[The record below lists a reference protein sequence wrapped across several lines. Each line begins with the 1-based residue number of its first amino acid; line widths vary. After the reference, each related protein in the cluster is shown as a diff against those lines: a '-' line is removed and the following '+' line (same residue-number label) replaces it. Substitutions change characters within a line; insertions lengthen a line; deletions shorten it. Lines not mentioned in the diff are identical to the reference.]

1 MSTEVLHQI
10 QYLCRHIAKV
20 EWSGALF
27 YTVEGSIKDPKTFK
41 IILKTILP
49 LDMGSAAYTEYN
61 LDDRFLD
68 FIEEDFEERCTWKLG
83 HIHSHN
89 TMAVFFSGTDMAEL
103 NDNAPSHNF
112 YLSLIVNNFMDFM
125 AKVAFT
131 AGAKKDIKQVP
142 FFALDEEGQQ
152 YTIEK
157 TDFVVDTDKLFVYN
171 CDIQT
176 PLDQVSVTEVFS
188 AQVAK
193 IMEPKPV
200 KPVVARPPYGK
211 PEVPTVGQ
219 GWRKQIAPGTPPR
232 QFPQQ
237 KREEKSFKKDEKI
250 RDQFEDWGTPA
261 NSKPFSLFDGI
272 EDLEEE
278 LNEDLDEQALRYMTI
293 DKMAKD
299 LFSFSHAETE
309 DMDLDEVLDALQD
322 FQLTPFELAK
332 IVIDSYAKVFDKHFF
347 KATSEDFIQYTHELL
362 DLLEDQTGFY
372 PEIKPSIKVL
382 TDMINK
388 FITHETNKHN
398 STSKV

>member
-1 MSTEVLHQI
+1 MTLEVLHQI
-10 QYLCRHIAKV
+10 QYLCRHISKV

-27 YTVEGSIKDPKTFK
+27 YTVEGSIKDPSTFK
-41 IILKTILP
+41 ITLKTILP

-61 LDDRFLD
+61 LDGRFLD

-112 YLSLIVNNFMDFM
+112 YLSLIVNNYMDFM

-152 YTIEK
+152 YAVEK
-157 TDFVVDTDKLFVYN
+157 TDFVVDTTKLFVYN
-171 CDIQT
+171 CAIQT
-176 PLDQVSVTEVFS
+176 PLDQVSVSEVFS

-200 KPVVARPPYGK
+200 KSFPQLPPKPSVPGHPKTPVVG
-211 PEVPTVGQ
+211 GS
-219 GWRKQIAPGTPPR
+219 WRKQIPTLPR

-237 KREEKSFKKDEKI
+237 KREEKSFKKDEKVSNP
-250 RDQFEDWGTPA
+250 FEDWDSPLDVEHFD
-261 NSKPFSLFDGI
+261 FSD
-272 EDLEEE
+272 E
-278 LNEDLDEQALRYMTI
+278 LEDLDDLALRHLSVSML
-293 DKMAKD
+293 AKD
-299 LFSFSHAETE
+299 LFSFSATDAEDLE
-309 DMDLDEVLDALQD
+309 LDEILSDLED
-322 FQLTPFELAK
+322 FQFTPFELAK
-332 IVIDSYAKVFDKHFF
+332 IVIDSYAKVFAKTFPN
-347 KATSEDFIQYTHELL
+347 ASSSDFVQYTHELL
-362 DLLEDQTGFY
+362 DLLEEYTADY

-388 FITHETNKHN
+388 FILHETDRHN

>member
-1 MSTEVLHQI
+1 MPTEVLHQI
-10 QYLCRHIAKV
+10 QYLCRHIPKV

-27 YTVEGSIKDPKTFK
+27 YTIEGSIKDPSTFK

-49 LDMGSAAYTEYN
+49 LDMGSTTYTEYN

-112 YLSLIVNNFMDFM
+112 YLSLIVNNYMDFM

-152 YTIEK
+152 YAIEK
-157 TDFVVDTDKLFVYN
+157 VDFEVNTDKLFVYN
-171 CDIQT
+171 CAIET
-176 PLDQVSVTEVFS
+176 PLDQVAVTEIFS

-200 KPVVARPPYGK
+200 KPVVNKPMYGK
-211 PEVPTVGQ
+211 PEVPVVGQ
-219 GWRKQIAPGTPPR
+219 GWRKQIPTTTPPR

-237 KREEKSFKKDEKI
+237 EREEKSFKKDEKI
-250 RDQFEDWGTPA
+250 RKPFEDWDTPSSA
-261 NSKPFSLFDGI
+261 KPFSFFEGV
-272 EDLEEE
+272 EDWGDEFT
-278 LNEDLDEQALRYMTI
+278 EDLDEQALRHLSVYML
-293 DKMAKD
+293 AKE
-299 LFSFSHAETE
+299 LFSFSSSDAEDLE
-309 DMDLDEVLDALQD
+309 LDEILSDLEEY
-322 FQLTPFELAK
+322 QLTPFELAK
-332 IVIDSYAKVFDKHFF
+332 IVIDSYAKVFEKIFPS
-347 KATSEDFIQYTHELL
+347 ATSSDFVQYTHELL
-362 DLLEDQTGFY
+362 DMLEDQVGIY

-388 FITHETNKHN
+388 FILHETNKHN